1 MVMRSGDNDRGLEEI
16 VCLSSLSG
24 WRLFRVAMV
33 IAICLSYILGKILL
47 RVSVLVSRLLPYRDL
62 RVETVNLGMHLI
74 SSLFAGPQQI
84 PYTLLA
90 LVGVVSH

>member
-33 IAICLSYILGKILL
+33 IAICLSYILG
-47 RVSVLVSRLLPYRDL
+47 
-62 RVETVNLGMHLI
+62 
-74 SSLFAGPQQI
+74 
-84 PYTLLA
+84 
-90 LVGVVSH
+90 